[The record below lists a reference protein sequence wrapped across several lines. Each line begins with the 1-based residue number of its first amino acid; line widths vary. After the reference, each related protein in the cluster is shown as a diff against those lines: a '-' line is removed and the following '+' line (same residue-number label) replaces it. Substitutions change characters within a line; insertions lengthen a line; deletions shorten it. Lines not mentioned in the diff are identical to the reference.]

1 MIEKNGKILCVN
13 TVVPQYA
20 KEDYWTNYN
29 NSVPFMNWNKTK
41 IYVWNSEREP
51 NIGDLVLGSRED
63 ISQQYHQEQEQ
74 IWKDWEDAEG
84 RAYADYIKRNGSSGN
99 SKDDWEAFFWSHDYE
114 TFSSSHD
121 TYLAK
126 PPIDETNRDRFVID
140 VCWLSP
146 EEIKE
151 ICDVGDIHKA
161 PTVDYHE
168 NDPDKAMEAYNK
180 IKHTLKN
187 DYPKVPTRG
196 KGNYVEVVYS
206 DTNGNPCTTT
216 AVTVSSNPKPGDL
229 VMLSS
234 NANDPDR
241 TSDEPNVNAVITRI
255 VNYDKGISRRVN
267 IIREGVNSDT
277 HENELGHR
285 FLLCMEFTGKENGD
299 KLRDVMKELT
309 SIREL
314 FIEQLNIKG
323 KLIRTAFVSD
333 NKMVRI
339 YAAELEKI
347 IDKQPLDKNEV
358 RKLKEA
364 LAKNY
369 DCGSHHFSTWSDEE
383 LENKIRNMMCGILY
397 TAMRAHAEYKYGI
410 KDIYALPALYAET
423 LLKNS
428 NQISYNV
435 ISPKDAHTIGGIE
448 LINTVFTQ
456 NKTALCDE
464 IDNICNK
471 LDELAKTPMFTFP
484 DDWERQ
490 DCWSEVDRLVSEIDN
505 PGFHEN
511 YKQIADKLEYVYG
524 TRDIQQA
531 IDIENE
537 QVSQELSLANRD
549 NRNRGTIR

>member
-13 TVVPQYA
+13 TVVPQRST
-20 KEDYWTNYN
+20 EDYWTNYH
-29 NSVPFMNWNKTK
+29 NSVPFLEWNKTK

-161 PTVDYHE
+161 PTVDFHD

-180 IKHTLKN
+180 IKHTLQKQG
-187 DYPKVPTRG
+187 YSKTTRG
-196 KGNYVEVVYS
+196 GRGNYVEVVYS
-206 DTNGNPCTTT
+206 DADGKPCTTT
-216 AVTVSSNPKPGDL
+216 AFTVSSNPKPGDL

-234 NANDPDR
+234 NINDEER

-255 VNYDKGISRRVN
+255 VNDGDSSRSVN

-277 HENELGHR
+277 SKNSLAHH
-285 FLLCMEFTGKENGD
+285 FLLCMEFAGKENGD
-299 KLRDVMKELT
+299 KLRTVMEELT
-309 SIREL
+309 EIREL
-314 FIEQLNIKG
+314 FAKQLNIKG
-323 KLIRTAFVSD
+323 KFIRSAFISD
-333 NKMVRI
+333 NKVVRT
-339 YAAELEKI
+339 YAVEIEKI
-347 IDKQPLDKNEV
+347 INKQPLDKNEV
-358 RKLKEA
+358 EN
-364 LAKNY
+364 LAIGLSKIY
-369 DCGSHHFSTWSDEE
+369 GSSHHFSTWPTEYED
-383 LENKIRNMMCGILY
+383 KIRNMMCGILY
-397 TAMRAHAEYKYGI
+397 TAMRARAEYKYGI

-448 LINTVFTQ
+448 LINAVFTQ
-456 NKTALCDE
+456 NKAALCDE
-464 IDNICNK
+464 IDIIRNN
-471 LDELAKTPMFTFP
+471 LDELEKTPMFTFP

-537 QVSQELSLANRD
+537 QVSQGLSLANRD

>member
-13 TVVPQYA
+13 TVVPQRST
-20 KEDYWTNYN
+20 EDYWTNYH
-29 NSVPFMNWNKTK
+29 NSVPFLEWNKTK
-41 IYVWNSEREP
+41 IYVWNSAKEP
-51 NIGDLVLGSRED
+51 NIGDLVLGSRVD
-63 ISQQYHQEQEQ
+63 ISQDYHEEQER
-74 IWKDWEDAEG
+74 IWKESREAEG
-84 RAYADYIKRNGSSGN
+84 RAYADFIKRNGHSGN
-99 SKDDWEAFFWSHDYE
+99 WKDDMEAWYWSHDYE
-114 TFSSSHD
+114 NFASSHD

-126 PPIDETNRDRFVID
+126 PPIDETDRDRFVID

-146 EEIKE
+146 EELKD
-151 ICDVGDIHKA
+151 ICGVSDINKA

-277 HENELGHR
+277 SKNSLAHH
-285 FLLCMEFTGKENGD
+285 FLLCMEFAGKENGD
-299 KLRDVMKELT
+299 KLRTVMEELT
-309 SIREL
+309 EIREL
-314 FIEQLNIKG
+314 FAKQLNIKG
-323 KLIRTAFVSD
+323 KFIRSAFISD
-333 NKMVRI
+333 NKVVRT
-339 YAAELEKI
+339 YAVEIEKI
-347 IDKQPLDKNEV
+347 INKQPLDKNEV
-358 RKLKEA
+358 EN
-364 LAKNY
+364 LAIGLSKIY
-369 DCGSHHFSTWSDEE
+369 GSSHHFSTWPTEYED
-383 LENKIRNMMCGILY
+383 KIRNMMCGILY